1 MTIDN
6 PTEVKKPAPKQR
18 KAPAKATAA
27 NAATQQAAPK
37 DKPAKGV
44 ATTLATGTGSSGA
57 NPSQAESFVSQ
68 AQDTVRKVAN
78 TSKDRATDALSELA
92 GMIEEVAK
100 TIDDR
105 VGGNYGDYARKA
117 SGSITGVADNLKAK
131 DVDELLDEARDFVR
145 TQPAVA
151 IGAAA
156 AVGFV
161 LTRLIKSGQDND
173 A

>member
-1 MTIDN
+1 MTIETS
-6 PTEVKKPAPKQR
+6 PETKK
-18 KAPAKATAA
+18 
-27 NAATQQAAPK
+27 AAPK
-37 DKPAKGV
+37 PRKAAAKTAVLKPAAKAKPV
-44 ATTLATGTGSSGA
+44 KPAAVTLAATASPGKAS
-57 NPSQAESFVSQ
+57 PSQAESFVTQ

-78 TSKDRATDALSELA
+78 TSKDRATDALGELA
-92 GMIEEVAK
+92 GMIEDVAK

-105 VGGNYGDYARKA
+105 VGGAYGDYARKA
-117 SGSITGVADNLKAK
+117 SGSITGVADNLKSK
-131 DVDELLDEARDFVR
+131 DVDQLLDDAREFVR

-161 LTRLIKSGQDND
+161 LTRLIKSGRDDN

>member
-1 MTIDN
+1 MT
-6 PTEVKKPAPKQR
+6 TETKPEVAKPVRKPRKPAAPKTAAKAKPAPK
-18 KAPAKATAA
+18 AA
-27 NAATQQAAPK
+27 LSVSSGGSSVDTSQAA
-37 DKPAKGV
+37 G
-44 ATTLATGTGSSGA
+44 
-57 NPSQAESFVSQ
+57 FVSQ

-78 TSKDRATDALSELA
+78 TSKDRATDALGELA

-100 TIDDR
+100 TIDSK
-105 VGGNYGDYARKA
+105 VGGTYGDYARKA

-131 DVDELLDEARDFVR
+131 DVDELLDDAREFVR

-156 AVGFV
+156 AVGFM
-161 LTRLIKSGQDND
+161 LTRLIKSGRDDN

>member
-1 MTIDN
+1 MNTDT
-6 PTEVKKPAPKQR
+6 PPERAKPIRRPR
-18 KAPAKATAA
+18 KAATASA
-27 NAATQQAAPK
+27 AAKVAEPSTAMARVDVPADEAESSAAT
-37 DKPAKGV
+37 
-44 ATTLATGTGSSGA
+44 GA
-57 NPSQAESFVSQ
+57 GFVSQ

-78 TSKDRATDALSELA
+78 ASKDRATDALTELSD
-92 GMIEEVAK
+92 MIEEVAK

-117 SGSITGVADNLKAK
+117 SGTITGVADSLKAK
-131 DVDELLDEARDFVR
+131 DVDELLDDAREFVR

-161 LTRLIKSGQDND
+161 LTRLIKSGEDD
-173 A
+173 VA

>member
-1 MTIDN
+1 MTIDT
-6 PTEVKKPAPKQR
+6 PTEIKKPAPKPR
-18 KAPAKATAA
+18 KAATTASTAASAPKAKAVKTAA
-27 NAATQQAAPK
+27 
-37 DKPAKGV
+37 V
-44 ATTLATGTGSSGA
+44 ALTGGAGGSTASA
-57 NPSQAESFVSQ
+57 SQAESFVSQ

-92 GMIEEVAK
+92 GMIEDVAK

-105 VGGNYGDYARKA
+105 VGGTYGDYARKA
-117 SGSITGVADNLKAK
+117 SGSINGVADNLKSK
-131 DVDELLDEARDFVR
+131 DVDQLLDDARDFVR

-161 LTRLIKSGQDND
+161 LTRLIKSGQDDN